1 MAHTIQIADHDIAFA
16 ADENRSV
23 LDNALAAGY
32 DIPYSCRS
40 GICGSCRGRVI
51 AGEVRGGSGVGVLG
65 DEERREGHVLLC
77 QAQACSDLTLAV
89 RDIEKRNPDA
99 TKSIKAKVHKLT
111 RAAPDVTIVNLR
123 FPAGTKVRFKAGQYL
138 HARLEDGTV
147 RHYSMANPPQ
157 QNDGVELHIRHVAG
171 GRFTAHLAGEMQVG
185 HLLDVTLPFGD
196 FTVRDATD
204 KPMILLASGTG
215 FAPVKSIVEDA
226 IKRKTTRPMTLYWGA
241 RKAADV
247 YLADLPAKWAQKY
260 PWFSF
265 VPVLSEGAVPSGDAA
280 DGETAGDGASAFAG
294 CRTGFVH
301 QAVLDDHASLA
312 GHEVYACGS
321 PAMIQAARQAFVDD
335 RGLPRDAFFC
345 DAFVPAVMPD
355 EVFTPA

>member
-1 MAHTIQIADHDIAFA
+1 M
-16 ADENRSV
+16 
-23 LDNALAAGY
+23 
-32 DIPYSCRS
+32 
-40 GICGSCRGRVI
+40 
-51 AGEVRGGSGVGVLG
+51 GVLG
-65 DEERREGHVLLC
+65 DDERREGHVLLC
-77 QAQACSDLTLAV
+77 QAQACSDLTIAV

-111 RAAPDVTIVNLR
+111 QAAPDVTIVHLR

-185 HLLDVTLPFGD
+185 HYLDVTLPFGD
-196 FTVRDATD
+196 FTVRDATE

-215 FAPVKSIVEDA
+215 FAPVKAIVEDA
-226 IKRKTTRPMTLYWGA
+226 IKRKTTRSMTLYWGA
-241 RKAADV
+241 RKATDV

-260 PWFSF
+260 PWFTF
-265 VPVLSEGAVPSGDAA
+265 VPVLSEGDAVPGH
-280 DGETAGDGASAFAG
+280 
-294 CRTGFVH
+294 RTGFVH
-301 QAVLDDHASLA
+301 QAVMDDHASLA

-321 PAMIQAARQAFVDD
+321 PAMIQAARQAFVDE